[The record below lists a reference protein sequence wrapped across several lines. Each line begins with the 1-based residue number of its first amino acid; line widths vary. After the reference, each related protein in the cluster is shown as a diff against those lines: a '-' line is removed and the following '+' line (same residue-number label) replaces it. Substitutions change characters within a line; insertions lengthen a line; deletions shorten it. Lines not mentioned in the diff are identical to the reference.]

1 MTDQDEIRKLLG
13 KKSRYA
19 GAFEACTKERKE
31 LGVGEEF
38 SRSLKAKFGL
48 ELLDLCLASPD
59 PPDLVAALGRSV
71 IGLEVTEL
79 VCSDAIKANK
89 KAGGNDLVVYRHW
102 RMGEVRGA
110 LEIRLAEKNLCQLK
124 GGPFD
129 EFWVCVHTDELDLS
143 PERVAE
149 DLGQIAL
156 GPFPRIDRA
165 FLLFS
170 YTPGIKTY
178 PLMQLSLAT

>member
-1 MTDQDEIRKLLG
+1 MTEQDDLCKLLG
-13 KKSRYA
+13 EKSRYA

-38 SRSLKAKFGL
+38 SRSLNAKFGL
-48 ELLDLCLASPD
+48 ELLDLRLASPD
-59 PPDLVAALGRSV
+59 PPDLVVALGSSV

-79 VCSDAIKANK
+79 VCSNAIKANK
-89 KAGGNDLVVYRHW
+89 KAGGDDLVVYRHW
-102 RMGEVRGA
+102 RTGEVRGA
-110 LEIRLAEKNLCQLK
+110 LQARLAEKNLCQLK

-129 EFWVCVHTDELDLS
+129 EFWVCVHTDEPELS

-149 DLGQIAL
+149 DLGHVAL

-170 YTPGIKTY
+170 YTPGTKTY
-178 PLMQLSLAT
+178 PLIELSLAT